1 MKKTLVAI
9 AALSI
14 VGSAVAQVTISGQFA
29 AGARKDGSVTFAG
42 FTDGNVNFASKESL
56 GGGLSVAAV
65 GGIYLNPRD
74 KGANARNYSL
84 ALSSTTAGSLA
95 YSSSRANFLSR
106 LSMGGAVSL
115 GQDLDDLYGAD
126 SELSGITY
134 TAPKMGNVT
143 LSYGVSGRASAQVG
157 AALSGQLLTDNLSK
171 TGTFGA
177 AYAAGPLSIGVN
189 YRPEDGRTRA
199 DLSFDAK
206 VAVIEA
212 HMNNSYNTTV
222 WKGLDSFTEIGISIP
237 MGAMTI
243 GAGYSSMGD
252 ASGTAFGV
260 SYALSKQTSIQTAFA
275 NLDKSYTAANNGA
288 HSSIKLNHTF

>member
-212 HMNNSYNTTV
+212 HMNNSYGTA
-222 WKGLDSFTEIGISIP
+222 LDSFTEIGIAVP
-237 MGAMTI
+237 MGAMTF
-243 GAGYSSMGD
+243 GAGYSSMGA
-252 ASGTAFGV
+252 ASGTVFGV

>member
-9 AALSI
+9 AALAV

-74 KGANARNYSL
+74 KGVNSRNYSL
-84 ALSSTTAGSLA
+84 ALSSTTAGELKFA
-95 YSSSRANFLSR
+95 SSRVNVLSR

-126 SELSGITY
+126 TELSGITY

-212 HMNNSYNTTV
+212 HMNNSYGTA
-222 WKGLDSFTEIGISIP
+222 LDSFTEIGIAVP
-237 MGAMTI
+237 MGAMTF

-252 ASGTAFGV
+252 ASGTVFGV

-275 NLDKSYTAANNGA
+275 NLDKSHSAAKDGA